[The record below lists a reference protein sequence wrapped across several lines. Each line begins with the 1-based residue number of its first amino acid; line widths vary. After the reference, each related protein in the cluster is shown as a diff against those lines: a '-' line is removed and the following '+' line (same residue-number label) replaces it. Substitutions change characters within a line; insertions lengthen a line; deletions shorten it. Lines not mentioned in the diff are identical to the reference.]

1 MRKNILIIGGSK
13 GIGSS
18 LVNLL
23 EKDHNLIVANR
34 SNEGLES
41 SNIKYIKFDA
51 LEGTIPKD
59 ELPEHIDG
67 FVYCPGSINL
77 RPFKGLRPQNF
88 SDDFNINV
96 LGAITS
102 LQSVLDLL
110 LKSEKAS
117 VVFYST
123 VAVQTGMPFH
133 SSVASSK
140 GAIEGLTRSL
150 AAEFAPKI
158 RFNTIAPSITDT
170 PLSNKFLNS
179 EIKIDKAKERHPLKE
194 IGSSTDIAELT
205 HFLLSDKSK
214 WMTGQII
221 HLDGGIG
228 DLKVN

>member
-13 GIGSS
+13 GIGNS
-18 LVNLL
+18 LLNLL

-51 LEGTIPKD
+51 LEGTIPKK

-88 SDDFNINV
+88 LDDFNINV

>member
-1 MRKNILIIGGSK
+1 MRTH
-13 GIGSS
+13 
-18 LVNLL
+18 
-23 EKDHNLIVANR
+23 EKEQFQKQTNPFTPPPPLWWSH
-34 SNEGLES
+34 
-41 SNIKYIKFDA
+41 
-51 LEGTIPKD
+51 
-59 ELPEHIDG
+59 G
-67 FVYCPGSINL
+67 FV
-77 RPFKGLRPQNF
+77 NF

>member
-1 MRKNILIIGGSK
+1 
-13 GIGSS
+13 
-18 LVNLL
+18 
-23 EKDHNLIVANR
+23 
-34 SNEGLES
+34 
-41 SNIKYIKFDA
+41 
-51 LEGTIPKD
+51 
-59 ELPEHIDG
+59 
-67 FVYCPGSINL
+67 
-77 RPFKGLRPQNF
+77 
-88 SDDFNINV
+88 
-96 LGAITS
+96 
-102 LQSVLDLL
+102 
-110 LKSEKAS
+110 
-117 VVFYST
+117 
-123 VAVQTGMPFH
+123 MPFH